1 MDFKTIAVRAGK
13 LVAKRFVVSRL
24 PKWPYLIAAVA
35 VAAFGHWLSTIE
47 IVEPL
52 KAWSAQLLSDLRVIS
67 PLNVIGAYYYSL
79 TGCSAGIVD
88 GAVTANCNAAAS
100 VWDMMER
107 YGLDGISRIF
117 WPVVMLLQTALLV
130 WESSGWMGRIVYL
143 ATLPVGLVGAMWA
156 VEKTSDD
163 SSDDW
168 SMFGWIIVAALLPL
182 FAGAAALVLQ
192 WFLIALLWVFG
203 QALGA
208 IVWTATVAAAPF
220 AYFKSAMGLMKEARQ
235 LEKEHAAIKGEE

>member
-1 MDFKTIAVRAGK
+1 MDLKKTAVKAAGV
-13 LVAKRFVVSRL
+13 VAKRFVVSRL
-24 PKWPYLIAAVA
+24 PKWPYIVAALA

-52 KAWSAQLLSDLRVIS
+52 KQVSAQLLADLRVIS
-67 PLNVIGAYYYSL
+67 PLNVIGVYYYTL

-88 GAVTANCNAAAS
+88 GAVSASCDASAS
-100 VWDMMER
+100 VWSTMER
-107 YGLDGISRIF
+107 YGLEGISRIF
-117 WPVVMLLQTALLV
+117 WPVVILLQTALLV

-143 ATLPVGLVGAMWA
+143 ATLPVGLIGAMA
-156 VEKTSDD
+156 VVDKTGDEN
-163 SSDDW
+163 DDW
-168 SMFGWIIVAALLPL
+168 SALGLIMTAALLPL

-192 WFLIALLWVFG
+192 WLLIAILWLFG

-208 IVWTATVAAAPF
+208 IVWTVTVAAAPF

-235 LEKEHAAIKGEE
+235 LEKEHAVIKGEE

>member
-1 MDFKTIAVRAGK
+1 MDMKTVAVRAAGV
-13 LVAKRFVVSRL
+13 VAKRFVVNGL
-24 PKWPYLIAAVA
+24 PKWPYIVAAVA

-52 KAWSAQLLSDLRVIS
+52 KVWSATLLADLRVIS

-79 TGCSAGIVD
+79 SGCVAGIVD
-88 GAVTANCNAAAS
+88 GAVSANCDTSAS
-100 VWDMMER
+100 AWDMMER
-107 YGLDGISRIF
+107 YGLEGISRLF
-117 WPVVMLLQTALLV
+117 WPVVILLQTALLV

-143 ATLPVGLVGAMWA
+143 ATLPVGLVGAMAA
-156 VEKTSDD
+156 VEKTGDD
-163 SSDDW
+163 YEDW
-168 SMFGWIIVAALLPL
+168 TMFGWILVAALLPL
-182 FAGAAALVLQ
+182 FAGVAALALQ

-208 IVWTATVAAAPF
+208 IVWTASVAAAPF

-235 LEKEHAAIKGEE
+235 LEKEHAVIKGQE

>member
-107 YGLDGISRIF
+107 YGLEGISRIF
-117 WPVVMLLQTALLV
+117 WPIVMLLQTALLV

>member
-1 MDFKTIAVRAGK
+1 MDLKTIAVRAGT

-24 PKWPYLIAAVA
+24 PKWPYIAAAVA
-35 VAAFGHWLSTIE
+35 VAALGHWLSTIE
-47 IVEPL
+47 VVEPL
-52 KAWSAQLLSDLRVIS
+52 KAWSAELLADLRVIS
-67 PLNVIGAYYYSL
+67 PLNVMGAYYYSL
-79 TGCSAGIVD
+79 TGCAAGIAD
-88 GAVTANCNAAAS
+88 GAVTANCSASAS

-107 YGLDGISRIF
+107 YGLTGISRIF
-117 WPVVMLLQTALLV
+117 WPVVILLQTALLV

-143 ATLPVGLVGAMWA
+143 ATLPVGLVGAMS
-156 VEKTSDD
+156 VVDKTGDD
-163 SSDDW
+163 MEDW
-168 SMFGWIIVAALLPL
+168 SVFGWVLTAALLPL

-208 IVWTATVAAAPF
+208 LVWTASVAAAPF